1 MTRMEITDHRPDPKV
16 GDPNLDLAG
25 VQGAVWELIVAPEG
39 VAKALEEGPG
49 RREAL
54 AALLAGDERATA
66 EERLD
71 VYANMYFFRIKAAL
85 EEDFP
90 RTAAVLGEARWHNLV
105 TDYLLAHPS
114 THWSLRWV
122 GRRLPAFVRARSGRE
137 GFPPWLG
144 DLSELEWARGAAF
157 QAEDAPAATRA
168 DLAAV
173 APERWGELRFAAVPG
188 AQLLVLGWDVPA
200 AWDALEEQRGSGGPV
215 PDVPVGPRTVLV
227 YREAGDDAHE
237 ALEGGEAHATRML
250 FEGRDFAEVC
260 ETFLP
265 AVEDAAEGTAE
276 ISPEAA
282 EAAGARAVALLVSL
296 VDRGVLRLA
305 RPAGE
310 AG

>member
-1 MTRMEITDHRPDPKV
+1 MTRMEITDHRPDP
-16 GDPNLDLAG
+16 NLGG
-25 VQGAVWELIVAPEG
+25 VERALWELIVAPEG
-39 VAKALEEGPG
+39 VARALEEVPG

-122 GRRLPAFVRARSGRE
+122 GRHLPAFVRERSGRA
-137 GFPPWLG
+137 GFPPWLA

-157 QAEDAPAATRA
+157 QAEDAPAVTRA

-173 APERWGELRFAAVPG
+173 PPEGWGDLRFAAVPG
-188 AQLLVLGWDVPA
+188 AQLLELGWDVPA
-200 AWDALEEQRGSGGPV
+200 AWDALEELRGSGGPV
-215 PDVPVGPRTVLV
+215 PEVPSGTRTVLV

-237 ALEGGEAHATRML
+237 ALEEAQARAARML
-250 FEGRDFAEVC
+250 FEGKDFAEVC
-260 ETFLP
+260 EAFLP
-265 AVEDAAEGTAE
+265 AGDDAAEGDAE
-276 ISPEAA
+276 VLPAAA
-282 EAAGARAVALLVSL
+282 EAAGARAVGLLVSL
-296 VDRGVLRLA
+296 VDRGILRLA
-305 RPAGE
+305 RPTGE
-310 AG
+310 PG